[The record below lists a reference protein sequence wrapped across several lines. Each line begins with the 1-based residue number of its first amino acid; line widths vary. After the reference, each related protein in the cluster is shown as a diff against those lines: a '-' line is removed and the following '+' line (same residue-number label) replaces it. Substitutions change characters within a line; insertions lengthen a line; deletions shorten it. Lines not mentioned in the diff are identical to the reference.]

1 MQRWFLV
8 LLLVAVFVVAP
19 STMAQGGN
27 LLQDPGFEGEYTNR
41 GRADLNVPAP
51 WGLWFTDSPH
61 NENWQNLEPV
71 AFPHNGPGPNPHGG
85 ARAFNFNRGFATFT
99 AAIYQQVS
107 VPDGSNVTGSAWAHL
122 RTCNIPDGSENCG
135 SAVESGAYTRVGID
149 PNGGSN
155 PYDSDV
161 VWSPSVMP
169 HDRWEQVTVSATATG
184 GTVTLFLFVTQEW
197 PSEINNV
204 YWDDSSLSIGGAGG
218 AAAPPVS
225 GGTPGAT
232 VPPPPPAEVG
242 FVVAQTPQA
251 DGSIIHTVQAGDT
264 IDSIAVAYGLTR
276 DQLLALNPL
285 ANPRIIQIG
294 QQLTVRAATGESTAE
309 ATAEAL
315 ENSTPAASGSA
326 APTLPAATA
335 TSAIGPS
342 VYFVQPGDT
351 LDSIAFAHG
360 LTRADLM
367 ALNNITDPRII
378 QIGQQ
383 LLLRPE
389 ETPEVTPE
397 ATPDADS
404 TSVALAEITDEPL
417 PLLPEEAATAPVV
430 SVASGEVLPAIDP
443 AAGTASVCVLLF
455 RDDNQN
461 RLQEAGETPLAEG
474 TITLL
479 LDGEAV
485 DEYNTDGVGEPY
497 CFDDLAA
504 GDYVAAATA
513 PDGYGLTTPAQL
525 RVRAAAGSDV
535 TLAFGAVEGI
545 PPEATPLADSSAL
558 PTDAAGVEEETQ
570 AASST
575 NPLNDNL
582 GLIIFG
588 AAGVVLVVGA
598 GASLALRRR

>member
-1 MQRWFLV
+1 MQRWFPKMLLIAALV
-8 LLLVAVFVVAP
+8 VVPGA
-19 STMAQGGN
+19 MAQGGN

-51 WGLWFTDSPH
+51 WGLWTTESPH
-61 NENWQNLEPV
+61 TQDWQNLAPV
-71 AFPHNGPGPNPHGG
+71 AFPHNGPGPNPHSG

-122 RTCNIPDGSENCG
+122 RTCNIPDGSDNCG
-135 SAVESGAYTRVGID
+135 SAIESGAYVRVGID
-149 PNGGSN
+149 PNGGAN

-161 VWSPSVMP
+161 VWSPSAMP

-184 GTVTLFLFVTQEW
+184 STVTIFLFVTQEW

-218 AAAPPVS
+218 AAAPVA
-225 GGTPGAT
+225 GTTPGAT
-232 VPPPPPAEVG
+232 AVPLPPAEVG

-251 DGSIIHTVQAGDT
+251 DGSIVHTVQAGDT

-294 QQLTVRAATGESTAE
+294 QQLIVRAPSGESTAE
-309 ATAEAL
+309 ATGEVS
-315 ENSTPAASGSA
+315 ENSTPVGSGSPA
-326 APTLPAATA
+326 ATRPAATA

-342 VYFVQPGDT
+342 IYFVVPGDT

-360 LTRADLM
+360 LTRAQLM
-367 ALNNITDPRII
+367 ELNNITDPRII

-389 ETPEVTPE
+389 ETPELTPE
-397 ATPDADS
+397 ITPDVEP
-404 TSVALAEITDEPL
+404 TEVAMAEVTEEPRA
-417 PLLPEEAATAPVV
+417 LLPEEAPTAPVV

-443 AAGTASVCVLLF
+443 AAGTASVCVFLF
-455 RDDNQN
+455 QDVNQN
-461 RLQEAGETPLAEG
+461 RLQEAGEDLLAG
-474 TITLL
+474 GMITLL
-479 LDGEAV
+479 SGSETV
-485 DEYNTDGVGEPY
+485 EEYFTDGVGEPY
-497 CFDDLAA
+497 CFNSLEA
-504 GDYVAAATA
+504 GDYIAAAAA
-513 PDGYGLTTPAQL
+513 PEGFGLTTPEQL
-525 RVRAAAGSDV
+525 RVRAVAGSDV
-535 TLAFGAVEGI
+535 TLAFGAAEGVNA
-545 PPEATPLADSSAL
+545 EATPLVDSSSL
-558 PTDAAGVEEETQ
+558 PADAAGEPDETQ
-570 AASST
+570 TSTSS

-582 GLIIFG
+582 GLIVFG